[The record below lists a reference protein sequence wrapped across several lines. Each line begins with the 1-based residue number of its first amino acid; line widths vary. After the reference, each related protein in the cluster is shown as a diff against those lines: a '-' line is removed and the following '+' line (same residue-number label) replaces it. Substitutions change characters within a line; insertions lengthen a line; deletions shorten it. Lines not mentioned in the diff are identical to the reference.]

1 MKITDIAI
9 RRVPT
14 IDATDTLQEAVTA
27 MRKSNAGV
35 LPVIEGGRLAGTL
48 SERDILLNGSRSPAD
63 SENAR
68 VADLY
73 RRNPLVCSRQVQLKT
88 ALQLMQQ
95 HQQSWLLVSD
105 REGEFTGLITAL
117 ELIDLLLELVPEEA
131 AGPEMEYVHRV
142 RGDQSTSF

>member
-14 IDATDTLQEAVTA
+14 IDATDTLQDAVTA
-27 MRKSNAGV
+27 MRKANTGV

-48 SERDILLNGSRSPAD
+48 SERDILLNGTRSPAA
-63 SENAR
+63 SANVR
-68 VADLY
+68 VTDLY
-73 RRNPLVCSRQVQLKT
+73 RRNPLVCAKHVQLKT
-88 ALQLMQQ
+88 ALQLMQK

-105 REGEFTGLITAL
+105 REGAFTGLVTAL
-117 ELIDLLLELVPEEA
+117 ELIDLLIELVPEEA

-142 RGDQSTSF
+142 RGDQ